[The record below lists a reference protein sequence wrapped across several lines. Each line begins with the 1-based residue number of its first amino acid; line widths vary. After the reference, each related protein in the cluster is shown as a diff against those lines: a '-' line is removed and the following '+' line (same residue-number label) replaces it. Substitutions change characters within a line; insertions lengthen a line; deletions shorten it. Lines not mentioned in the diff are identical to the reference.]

1 MNPLSQ
7 FSYVWISGMVVLALA
22 AYFWYTGFNRAKALA
37 LSFITLSLFVA
48 WWSLRPTAST
58 VQAATEARLI
68 IREAQQPVL
77 VQFYSEYCAA
87 CIAVE
92 PTLNQLE
99 QDLADELKV
108 VRIDVASAAGQEFS
122 RQLNLQYTPTFVL
135 FDVQG
140 QEIWRQAGGLDDDEV
155 RRLINEG

>member
-1 MNPLSQ
+1 
-7 FSYVWISGMVVLALA
+7 MVLLALA
-22 AYFWYTGFNRAKALA
+22 AYFWYTGFNRAKVLV
-37 LSFITLSLFVA
+37 LGFITLSLWVA
-48 WWSLRPTAST
+48 WWGLRPTTST
-58 VQAATEARLI
+58 VQAAPEARLI

-92 PTLNQLE
+92 PILNQLE
-99 QDLADELKV
+99 SDLADKLKV

-122 RQLNLQYTPTFVL
+122 RQLNLQFTPTFVL
-135 FDVQG
+135 FNAQG